1 MSRVNRTAAI
11 LIVWPALLAPLLQV
25 QAQSLPELEKELKAN
40 PGSLEAQE
48 NLAEA
53 YLRECFL
60 EKSLKLWKAIR
71 AQNPDHARARTVTE
85 RLTLQALD
93 LDSHLEILRK
103 LIEKGA
109 TDGMASML
117 RTSAERAATDEQ
129 KANIL
134 YLRGLL
140 AREEVAIA
148 AARASLEAAI
158 KLYPDTAW
166 AGRSA
171 IALADL
177 ESGTSRECA
186 PVKVPALE
194 EYVGIEPLEEQPGH
208 PARQG
213 DTDEARRL
221 LLWVAEQ
228 AQGQPDEVREEAQFR
243 LLMLDFRSSAGPE
256 RVAALQK
263 LLASTT
269 VPRIKR
275 SVLWEQVRAT
285 NSARRGWSPES
296 IALIE
301 QLLKTE
307 PTYAET
313 RGILR
318 QLLDVSRDSQDVPAL
333 DRVLSLLGRHE
344 FQEPSLHREGAFVRI
359 DTLLSRAALDE
370 DPNAMSERVAEARK
384 AAEALSAELETY
396 QEQRRLADLLGRA
409 YLVEGQKLVAL
420 QSTTHALPVLLKA
433 RDHYLSQ
440 IGDAGP
446 DRFTRLQKIGRLL
459 EQVREWE
466 SAVLLYR
473 GLATSVPH
481 LPEGRDA
488 LMKVARIYEQQLDA
502 PIDAI
507 EVYAE
512 YAARYPAEL
521 TYRQL
526 RVGERLDRLGFTNV
540 LDFQKR
546 NGLKPDG
553 VFGPVSRLKLD
564 ELESSFDAIRVKR
577 GTSSETL
584 RGVFVHPMIFAIAR
598 RLEEAGR
605 HHDAIQAYRAFL
617 CLFPTKR
624 EADDALI
631 SIARLFRSD
640 LLFEEALGAYA
651 ELMEDYPKGNLTSE
665 AYVEAAECLENLGQW
680 QEAKEHYELYLK
692 KFPRFA
698 HVERCKQRIARLQDV
713 QQYQDFLETNPQSPK
728 AAEAQYQIGQLLYKE
743 FKNHTKAAVEFKK
756 VPERHPDHARA
767 AEGLFSAGTALLW
780 AENFPAAR
788 AEFEAL
794 VERYPDT
801 RLADDAQY
809 WVGHTYEYSAR
820 ALGKLDRKRIVLKRR
835 ALDAREHLLTDLPLR
850 KLYFPEAKPGPARPE
865 AVWGGDAL
873 GVLTSGSKRDRVNA
887 ELFRAIRAYRKV
899 VEQFKM
905 GDMAGNALLRVG
917 AIYMEYLKDPD
928 QAVATYQE
936 LLEHYPGS
944 REAVDAL
951 YEVGGYLLKK
961 KEFDKALKSLRQFTY
976 NYPTDKRVE
985 DAMLSIAR
993 AYVEKK
999 DWHKAL
1005 DAYQSYLNKYPQG
1018 KNSTFAK
1025 AQVEW
1030 IRLYYF

>member
-1 MSRVNRTAAI
+1 MSRANRTATI
-11 LIVWPALLAPLLQV
+11 LMVWPLFLSPLLQV
-25 QAQSLPELEKELKAN
+25 RAQTLSELEKELKAN
-40 PGSLEAQE
+40 PGSLKVQE

-53 YLRECFL
+53 YLHECFL
-60 EKSLKLWKAIR
+60 EKSLKLWKGILTR
-71 AQNPDHARARTVTE
+71 NPNHARARTVTE

-93 LDSHLEILRK
+93 LDSYLGILRK

-109 TDGMASML
+109 TEGMARML
-117 RTSAERAATDEQ
+117 DTSADRAATDEQ

-134 YLRGLL
+134 YLRGRL
-140 AREEVAIA
+140 ARGQGELTS
-148 AARASLEAAI
+148 ARASLEAAI
-158 KLYPDTAW
+158 KLYPSAPW

-171 IALADL
+171 IALADI
-177 ESGTSRECA
+177 ESGTSRDCA
-186 PVKVPALE
+186 PVMAPAIE
-194 EYVGIEPLEEQPGH
+194 EFVEATPVKELPRPPTGRGN
-208 PARQG
+208 
-213 DTDEARRL
+213 TDEARRL
-221 LLWVAEQ
+221 LLWAAEQ
-228 AQGQPDEVREEAQFR
+228 AAGQPDEVREEAQFR
-243 LLMLDFRSSAGPE
+243 LLMLDSRGSAGPE
-256 RVAALQK
+256 RIAALQK
-263 LLASTT
+263 FFATAT
-269 VPRIKR
+269 VPRIRRK
-275 SVLWEQVRAT
+275 VLWEQVRAANT
-285 NSARRGWSPES
+285 ARGGWSPES
-296 IALIE
+296 VALLE

-307 PTYAET
+307 PSYSEA
-313 RGILR
+313 RSVLG
-318 QLLDVSRDSQDVPAL
+318 QLLDVSRESQDIPVL
-333 DRVLSLLGRHE
+333 DRVLALLDGYD
-344 FQEPSLHREGAFVRI
+344 FQEPSLRREGSHVRI
-359 DTLLSRAALDE
+359 DAILSRATLDE
-370 DPNAMSERVAEARK
+370 DPDAMSARVAEARK
-384 AAEALSAELETY
+384 AIQARSAQAKTY
-396 QEQRRLADLLGRA
+396 REQQRLGDLLGRA

-420 QSTTHALPVLLKA
+420 ESATHALPVLLKA

-440 IGDAGP
+440 IGEATEH
-446 DRFTRLQKIGRLL
+446 FARLQKIGRLL
-459 EQVREWE
+459 EHVREWE

-473 GLATSVPH
+473 ELATRVPH

-488 LMKVARIYEQQLDA
+488 LMKVAQIHEQHLDA
-502 PIDAI
+502 PIEAI
-507 EVYAE
+507 EIYAE

-526 RVGERLDRLGFTNV
+526 QVGERLRRLGFTNV

-553 VFGPVSRLKLD
+553 VFGPVSRRKLE
-564 ELESSFDAIRVKR
+564 ELESSFDAIRAKR
-577 GTSSETL
+577 SASSEVV
-584 RGVFVHPMIFAIAR
+584 RGIFVHPKIFSIAR
-598 RLEEAGR
+598 RLDSAGR
-605 HHDAIQAYRAFL
+605 HHDAIRAYRVFL

-631 SIARLFRSD
+631 AIARLFRAN
-640 LLFEEALGAYA
+640 LLFEEALGAYT
-651 ELMEDYPKGNLTSE
+651 ELMDDFPKGNITSE
-665 AYVEAAECLENLGQW
+665 AYVEAAECLENLARW
-680 QEAKEHYELYLK
+680 QEAREHYELYLK

-713 QQYQDFLETNPQSPK
+713 QQYQDFLEANPQSPK

-756 VPERHPDHARA
+756 IPERHPEHARA
-767 AEGLFSAGTALLW
+767 AEALFSAGTALLW

-794 VERYPDT
+794 VERYAET

-820 ALGKLDRKRIVLKRR
+820 ALGKLDRSRIVLKRR
-835 ALDAREHLLTDLPLR
+835 ALHARERLLADLPLR
-850 KLYFPEAKPGPARPE
+850 ELYFPEAKPGLSRPE
-865 AVWGGDAL
+865 AIWGGDAL

-917 AIYMEYLKDPD
+917 AIYMQYLKDPD
-928 QAVATYQE
+928 KAVTTYQE

-961 KEFDKALKSLRQFTY
+961 KEFDKAIKSLRQFTY

-993 AYVEKK
+993 AHVEKK

-1018 KNSTFAK
+1018 KQTTFAK